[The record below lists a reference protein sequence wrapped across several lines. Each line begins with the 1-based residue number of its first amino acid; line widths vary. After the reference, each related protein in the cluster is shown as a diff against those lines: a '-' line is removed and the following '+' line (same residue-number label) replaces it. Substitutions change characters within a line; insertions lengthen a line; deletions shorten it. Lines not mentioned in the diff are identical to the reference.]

1 MKITLAGYGNMG
13 HEIEKIAIERG
24 HSIVAIFDNEADWQ
38 NKAMPDCD
46 VIINFSTPA
55 TASIIVNRCLDLNI
69 PVVSGTTGWIDQMKL
84 AGQRAESEEKA
95 FFYAS
100 NFSIGVNIF
109 FEINTKLAGLL
120 GPLDDY
126 KVNIEEIHHI
136 HKKDAPSGTAITLA
150 EGITE
155 AADRYNGWTMDEEQE
170 GKIKINSERIG
181 EVPGTHII
189 TWNSE
194 VDSIQIKHT
203 AHSRKGF
210 AQGAVVAAEWLQG
223 RKGFF
228 NMSNLLESGTKI
240 DRLS

>member
-1 MKITLAGYGNMG
+1 MG

-24 HSIVAIFDNEADWQ
+24 HSIVALFDNDGDWHD
-38 NKAMPDCD
+38 KTMPVCD
-46 VIINFSTPA
+46 VVINFSTPA
-55 TASIIVNRCLDLNI
+55 TASIIVNRCLDLDI
-69 PVVSGTTGWIDQMKL
+69 PVVSGTTGWIDQL
-84 AGQRAESEEKA
+84 RIAGQRAVSEGKA
-95 FFYAS
+95 FFYSS
-100 NFSIGVNIF
+100 NFSLGVNIF
-109 FEINTKLAGLL
+109 FEINKKLASLL

-126 KVNIEEIHHI
+126 HVNIEEIHHI

-155 AADRYNGWTMDEEQE
+155 AADRYNGWCMNDEE
-170 GKIKINSERIG
+170 KNKVLIHSKRIG

-194 VDSIQIKHT
+194 VDTIEIKHT

-210 AQGAVVAAEWLQG
+210 ALGAVLAAEWLQG